1 MQSTARP
8 AISARLIRFTGG
20 RSRGG
25 HTGFEIIAETMPVPM
40 GGVGVTKFAPE
51 APAPMGAM
59 NLAAAPKRR
68 QCFRRMGPAAFRS
81 PPVSVGCRRLDI
93 AKMGH
98 SPGIEHPDAAAP
110 GCSIVIL
117 HQRSQVA
124 ARRRRQTY
132 TVSANSRELV

>member
-1 MQSTARP
+1 
-8 AISARLIRFTGG
+8 
-20 RSRGG
+20 
-25 HTGFEIIAETMPVPM
+25 MPVPM

-51 APAPMGAM
+51 APTLMGAT
-59 NLAAAPKRR
+59 NLAAAPNVGNAFGAWGRR
-68 QCFRRMGPAAFRS
+68 RYDRRRFRLA
-81 PPVSVGCRRLDI
+81 VGGLDI

-124 ARRRRQTY
+124 ASQTPN
-132 TVSANSRELV
+132 VHGIS